1 MARGIVFPTLNIG
14 NSVVFSLVDDPDVAR
29 SIIDRDI
36 ARLEEKI
43 RALNSRRNEFSP
55 ISRLPPE
62 SPMTLHHL
70 LLLHFF
76 SFREIKVS
84 IEDQDEACTGH
95 SAPVHKLLQKLKS

>member
-36 ARLEEKI
+36 ARLEEKM
-43 RALNSRRNEFSP
+43 RALNSRRNELSP

-62 SPMTLHHL
+62 PLCTV
-70 LLLHFF
+70 F
-76 SFREIKVS
+76 SF
-84 IEDQDEACTGH
+84 IEDWDGSIFHRSPKPWINFSITTLEIIGPQCAGTLD
-95 SAPVHKLLQKLKS
+95 